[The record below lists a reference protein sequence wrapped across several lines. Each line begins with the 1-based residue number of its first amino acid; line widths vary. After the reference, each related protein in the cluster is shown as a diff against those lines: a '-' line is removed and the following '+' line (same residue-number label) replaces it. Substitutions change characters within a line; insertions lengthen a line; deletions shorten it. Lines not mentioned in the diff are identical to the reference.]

1 MLVLLNYLFIGL
13 AFFSFF
19 SFLFWALSFLLAS
32 SSFPVSSTCFS
43 VCPFSSFDFVRT
55 DALRSTS
62 LPEQPRRLPPRD
74 SKASGFLLRHP
85 HLGSGQLWAGISH
98 GRVWLALGGKHY
110 SRTSCCPLC
119 GGGQGTGGAGPP
131 PTPPRDLYQP
141 SSKASENERPPS
153 PQCVQPQESWAL
165 LPLPG
170 SRKACHSLGPPA
182 RPVNHLTFGPAG
194 PFPPG
199 GGGQES
205 FLTFLFPAGQMLS
218 GRGSTF
224 SRLQLTGAGN
234 PCSSGGSAN
243 APCLSQSPDFLPA
256 QFWVWLLVRV
266 REPGPLAGG
275 KGFDLARRGSF

>member
-1 MLVLLNYLFIGL
+1 MGAGRGREVLGHHPPLPGTF
-13 AFFSFF
+13 
-19 SFLFWALSFLLAS
+19 
-32 SSFPVSSTCFS
+32 
-43 VCPFSSFDFVRT
+43 
-55 DALRSTS
+55 TS
-62 LPEQPRRLPPRD
+62 LPPRP
-74 SKASGFLLRHP
+74 LRM
-85 HLGSGQLWAGISH
+85 SA
-98 GRVWLALGGKHY
+98 
-110 SRTSCCPLC
+110 
-119 GGGQGTGGAGPP
+119 
-131 PTPPRDLYQP
+131 
-141 SSKASENERPPS
+141 PPS